1 MVYLNQMF
9 PTYEP
14 VSDVEKESAESL
26 ADYDMSIGSPTL
38 EQDGQALDYQVDKWF
53 EEAFGALKKVVKHRQ
68 IISKRQMI
76 LFSHVRRQL
85 HSHICKKQVMT
96 EAIS

>member
-1 MVYLNQMF
+1 M
-9 PTYEP
+9 
-14 VSDVEKESAESL
+14 SDVEKELAENL
-26 ADYDMSIGSPTL
+26 ADYDMSIGSPTF
-38 EQDGQALDYQVDKWF
+38 EQDGQSLVFQVDKWF

-76 LFSHVRRQL
+76 LFSHVRHQL

-96 EAIS
+96 EAIC